1 MFAAPSLPR
10 NLSAC
15 LRDLKDGSAAVR
27 ASAVRDL
34 GRHTTGDDRAAAIAA
49 IAGALNDAEAKVRA
63 AAATSLADAEATE
76 AVGALEGAADDR
88 DALVRQMAVAALGEI
103 GDARAVSRLEKA
115 LGDPRAEVRFQ
126 AVIAFPRLAEADA
139 ALAAIEA
146 ATRDADPLVAHIAL
160 RMGEELGEKAG
171 EVDARIVRRARALLG
186 HEVALVRVAAAV
198 LLARAG
204 ESGGEDVL
212 VAAATGALPTREG
225 ADEAAAIELCGELGL
240 DAAQKGLEKRAF
252 GGLIGLFRDRFQ
264 WHARV
269 ALARMGHE
277 RARREIEGDL
287 DAWDPQRR
295 TLAVA
300 AVGRARMT
308 GARETLLAMQR
319 DHRANAHALEEAL
332 RALAET

>member
-10 NLSAC
+10 TLSAC
-15 LRDLKDGSAAVR
+15 LRDLGDASPTVR

-34 GRHTTGDDRAAAIAA
+34 GRHTTGEDRAAAIAA
-49 IAGALNDAEAKVRA
+49 LEGALADAEARVRA

-76 AVGALEGAADDR
+76 AREALERAADDG

-103 GDARAVSRLEKA
+103 GDARALPRLERA
-115 LGDPRAEVRFQ
+115 LVDPRGEVRFQ
-126 AVIAFPRLAEADA
+126 AVIAYPRLAEGSA
-139 ALAAIEA
+139 ALDAIEA

-186 HEVALVRVAAAV
+186 HDAPLVRIAAAV

-204 ESGGEDVL
+204 ETGGEELL
-212 VAAATGALPTREG
+212 VAAATGDLPTPEG

-240 DAAQKGLEKRAF
+240 DAARKGLEKRAF
-252 GGLIGLFRDRFQ
+252 GGLIGFFRDRFQ
-264 WHARV
+264 WHAKV

-300 AVGRARMT
+300 AVGRARLT
-308 GARETLLAMQR
+308 GARDKLRAMQR
-319 DHRANAHALEEAL
+319 DGRANANALEEAL
-332 RALAET
+332 RALEET